1 MCSAARHVRYGPKA
15 DIPRVNTKPV
25 TIESVRSNGVRQ
37 LLVYCRGKREGGWP
51 CHHDVALP
59 IDSFQ
64 ATETIREIERRCRC
78 TACGWRNA
86 DVRPDYSKKLPP
98 RTGVGWMMPPG
109 GAPR

>member
-1 MCSAARHVRYGPKA
+1 MSALG
-15 DIPRVNTKPV
+15 
-25 TIESVRSNGVRQ
+25 Q
-37 LLVYCRGKREGGWP
+37 KRTA
-51 CHHDVALP
+51 ALP

-64 ATETIREIERRCRC
+64 ATETIGEIERRCRC
-78 TACGWRNA
+78 TANA